1 MVHSCSLIYATHR
14 EIIWKRCEVI
24 ERGGIA
30 FASMTNIEYVL
41 CGENLMPTPSKLRT
55 ITNAGSGRRG
65 RRNAESRLPPIHP
78 GEMLREEFL
87 VPMGLSANALALAI
101 RVPVTRVSEIVNE
114 RRGITADT
122 ALRLGRYF
130 RMTPEFW
137 MNLQSHY
144 DLEMARDA
152 KDRMIRESIKP
163 APQDK
168 KTGALKLAAT
178 A

>member
-1 MVHSCSLIYATHR
+1 
-14 EIIWKRCEVI
+14 
-24 ERGGIA
+24 
-30 FASMTNIEYVL
+30 
-41 CGENLMPTPSKLRT
+41 MPTTSKLRT
-55 ITNAGSGRRG
+55 ITNSGPGSGIRRQKRI
-65 RRNAESRLPPIHP
+65 RRTYGERLLPVHP

-122 ALRLGRYF
+122 ALRLARYF

-144 DLEMARDA
+144 DLEMAREA
-152 KDRMIRESIKP
+152 KDQMIRESIKP

>member
-1 MVHSCSLIYATHR
+1 
-14 EIIWKRCEVI
+14 
-24 ERGGIA
+24 
-30 FASMTNIEYVL
+30 
-41 CGENLMPTPSKLRT
+41 MPTTSKLPTTTSSGGRVRRRKSASRT
-55 ITNAGSGRRG
+55 YEHRM
-65 RRNAESRLPPIHP
+65 LPIHP

-122 ALRLGRYF
+122 ALRLARYF

-144 DLEMARDA
+144 DLEIARDA
-152 KDRMIRESIKP
+152 KDRMIRESVKP
-163 APQDK
+163 APRDK